1 MNFDPFRD
9 ENLIRQLMKL
19 RIQDEDRFMDL
30 VYTTLESWP
39 SVIVQDSAETGYKIT
54 TLRKLREHYESRE
67 DYEKCEF
74 LFNMEK
80 KLNHEEG

>member
-9 ENLIRQLMKL
+9 ETLIRQLMQL
-19 RIQDEDRFMDL
+19 RVQDEDRFMDL

-39 SVIVQDSAETGYKIT
+39 TVIVKDSAETEYKLT
-54 TLRKLREHYESRE
+54 TLRKLREHYETKE
-67 DYEKCEF
+67 DYEKCGF

-80 KLNHEEG
+80 QLQHEEG